1 MSLKEK
7 LKGVVVVVHMNASN
21 KVAGRFEGKA
31 VNEIVKAK
39 LA

>member
-7 LKGVVVVVHMNASN
+7 LKGVVVVHMNASN